1 MLSSQ
6 VIVVRRDLVRRLAD
20 MLPWLEWHGYDE
32 LCAEQPAGR
41 LPAQVEEVGF
51 MIEELRVQY
60 FAQRLRTHIPVSP
73 KRIRQAIGQ
82 VRSQS

>member
-1 MLSSQ
+1 
-6 VIVVRRDLVRRLAD
+6 
-20 MLPWLEWHGYDE
+20 
-32 LCAEQPAGR
+32 
-41 LPAQVEEVGF
+41 